1 MGMDRDPNIL
11 PKSAPMD
18 IHIHTVDKLGHYNIT
33 LLENAH
39 VHISTIN
46 RGHCVRNIPQ

>member
-18 IHIHTVDKLGHYNIT
+18 IHIHTVDKLGQT
-33 LLENAH
+33 
-39 VHISTIN
+39 S
-46 RGHCVRNIPQ
+46 HC